1 VFSDNQ
7 TYEEALLSAE
17 LLGDRRYFIA
27 DDMSVEILFHNERAL
42 DVTLPN
48 FIELSIV
55 ETEPGARGDT
65 ATNVMKPAK
74 VENGYEIHV
83 PIFINEGDLIRIDTR
98 TGEYAD
104 RVAKG

>member
-1 VFSDNQ
+1 MLYAGCVRD
-7 TYEEALLSAE
+7 
-17 LLGDRRYFIA
+17 GDA
-27 DDMSVEILFHNERAL
+27 VQDA
-42 DVTLPN
+42 
-48 FIELSIV
+48 
-55 ETEPGARGDT
+55 GCDT

-74 VENGYEIHV
+74 VENGYELNV